1 MSVDKGV
8 NTRIPASHRMAVCL
22 TAALLL
28 AYGCRM
34 PQPRAATAATPNFGP
49 PMQDV
54 RTEAIVQQMEMDYNA
69 ATNSQPTFQ
78 GYVEAQQKKQAEAAK
93 QAKEKEAAQK
103 PAPPPE
109 DPKP

>member
-1 MSVDKGV
+1 
-8 NTRIPASHRMAVCL
+8 
-22 TAALLL
+22 
-28 AYGCRM
+28 
-34 PQPRAATAATPNFGP
+34 
-49 PMQDV
+49 
-54 RTEAIVQQMEMDYNA
+54 MDYNA
-69 ATNSQPTFQ
+69 AKNSQPTFQ